1 MFRLNETIIKGLWA
15 ILEYQHQ
22 AQNNNNN
29 NNFLDQ
35 VMIIYFED
43 VRIDCDSSIKQL
55 SYK

>member
-55 SYK
+55 S